1 MITRQQALTV
11 LKQFKNR
18 TGSEYGIVSLG
29 IFGSLARNQ
38 ANESS
43 DIDIVIETEKADA
56 FQMVHIKEDLES
68 LLSTPVDV
76 VRKRKCMNESLR
88 KQIEKDAVYV

>member
-1 MITRQQALTV
+1 MISRQHALTA
-11 LKQFKNR
+11 LKQFKTR
-18 TGSEYGIVSLG
+18 SGSKYGIVSLG

-43 DIDIVIETEKADA
+43 DVDIVIETQKADA
-56 FQMVHIKEDLES
+56 FQMVHIKEELEA
-68 LLSTPVDV
+68 LLKTPVDV
-76 VRKRKCMNESLR
+76 VRKRNRMNEILQ